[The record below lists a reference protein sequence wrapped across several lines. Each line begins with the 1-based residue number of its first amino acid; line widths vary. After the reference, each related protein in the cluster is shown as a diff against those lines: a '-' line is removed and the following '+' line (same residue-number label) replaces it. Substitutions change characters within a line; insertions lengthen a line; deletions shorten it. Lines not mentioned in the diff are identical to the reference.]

1 MKLPHTNPN
10 HEVDTMYNGAEV
22 EEYERSY
29 RPSANS
35 TYLVLVFSVSLALF
49 FLLWF
54 ILHTGGDD
62 SPWIPAGLAAS
73 VLFLVALAAREAILH
88 RALTRNIL
96 DKERRDYRVS
106 DYRRKRRRISLER
119 YSAKLRNIA
128 RLSARADAKGE
139 NPEAHLEVYQLC
151 RDYLLKVEDALRV
164 VRQGS
169 QTQLA
174 LRAGQERARSLQKRH
189 LLKWASLASREWMD
203 ESQRRTQPK
212 EKSEAAQKAS
222 EVIESALKIYPDEE
236 QLLAS
241 ASAIHDHIVSLQ
253 LAQLVERAERDVFKG
268 NYRRAIERYKDALF
282 YLSREDINEDL
293 GERFAHHIYGEIET
307 LEEHLRERKE
317 LAKQSAH
324 PEPERRS
331 FDDDFDFEDD
341 DFVDDNDFFSKE
353 KRTDIN

>member
-1 MKLPHTNPN
+1 MKLPRTNPDR
-10 HEVDTMYNGAEV
+10 EVDKMYNGAEADD
-22 EEYERSY
+22 YEKRY
-29 RPSANS
+29 NPTANS
-35 TYLVLVFSVSLALF
+35 TYVVVAVSASLALF

-54 ILHTGGDD
+54 ILHTGGDE

-88 RALTRNIL
+88 RALMRNFL
-96 DKERRDYRVS
+96 DNERSDYRVS
-106 DYRRKRRRISLER
+106 DFRRKRRRISLER
-119 YSAKLRNIA
+119 YSAKLRHIA
-128 RLSARADAKGE
+128 KLSERADVKGKDL
-139 NPEAHLEVYQLC
+139 EAHLEVYQLC
-151 RDYLLKVEDALRV
+151 RDYLSKVEDAVRV
-164 VRQGS
+164 ARQGS
-169 QTQLA
+169 QTLLA

-203 ESQRRTQPK
+203 ESQKRTHPK
-212 EKSEAAQKAS
+212 EKFEAAQKAS
-222 EVIESALKIYPDEE
+222 EVIDSALKIFPDEE

-241 ASAIHDHIVSLQ
+241 ASVINDHVVSLR
-253 LAQLVERAERDVFKG
+253 LAQLIERAERDVFKG
-268 NYRRAIERYKDALF
+268 NYRRAVERYKDALF

-324 PEPERRS
+324 PEFERRS
-331 FDDDFDFEDD
+331 FDDDFDFDED
-341 DFVDDNDFFSKE
+341 DFVDDDDSFSKE